1 MTTRRMSRREAQPME
16 RDTGFQLSLGLGVL
30 VVMVFGVV
38 GRALTSLRNTRVLTR
53 IRVDGWA
60 RRHGW

>member
-1 MTTRRMSRREAQPME
+1 ME
-16 RDTGFQLSLGLGVL
+16 RDTGYQLPLGLGVL
-30 VVMVFGVV
+30 VITVLAVV
-38 GRALTSLRNTRVLTR
+38 GRALASLRNTRVMTR

>member
-1 MTTRRMSRREAQPME
+1 ME
-16 RDTGFQLSLGLGVL
+16 RDTGYRLAIGLGVL
-30 VVMVFGVV
+30 VVIGFGVV
-38 GRALTSLRNTRVLTR
+38 GRARTSLHHTRALTR

>member
-1 MTTRRMSRREAQPME
+1 ME
-16 RDTGFQLSLGLGVL
+16 RGSGYRLPMGLGVL
-30 VVMVFGVV
+30 VVIALGGV
-38 GRALTSLRNTRVLTR
+38 GRARTSLQNTRVLTR

>member
-1 MTTRRMSRREAQPME
+1 ME
-16 RDTGFQLSLGLGVL
+16 RDSGYGLPLGLGVL
-30 VVMVFGVV
+30 VVIVLGAI
-38 GRALTSLRNTRVLTR
+38 GQALTSLRNARVLTR